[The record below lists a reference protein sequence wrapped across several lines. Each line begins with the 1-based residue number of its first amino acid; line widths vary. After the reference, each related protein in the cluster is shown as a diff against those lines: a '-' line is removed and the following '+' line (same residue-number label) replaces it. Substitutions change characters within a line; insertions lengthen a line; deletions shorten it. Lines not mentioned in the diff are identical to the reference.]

1 MSSRGQGARARA
13 TGRAS
18 ARRWVYGEG
27 VHEEP
32 IDPFNGDPAD
42 PAAGLHDPGDDAPLD
57 PLTEVERQDVLED
70 LADLEIYQALLAPIG
85 VRGLVIE
92 CEDCR
97 EPHYFDWDLLRGN
110 LRHLLSSGRP
120 RVHEPAYDPDPDHYV
135 TWEYARGYADGVH
148 DTLTDGHDEEPSAE
162 A

>member
-1 MSSRGQGARARA
+1 
-13 TGRAS
+13 
-18 ARRWVYGEG
+18 

-32 IDPFNGDPAD
+32 IDPFHGDPAD
-42 PAAGLHDPGDDAPLD
+42 PAAELDDLEGEQFGGE
-57 PLTEVERQDVLED
+57 LSQSERADL
-70 LADLEIYQALLAPIG
+70 LADLAELEVYQVLLSPRG
-85 VRGLVIE
+85 VRGLVVD

-135 TWEYARGYADGVH
+135 TWEYARGYADAIDDMV
-148 DTLTDGHDEEPSAE
+148 EE
-162 A
+162 

>member
-1 MSSRGQGARARA
+1 M
-13 TGRAS
+13 
-18 ARRWVYGEG
+18 G
-27 VHEEP
+27 VQEEP

-42 PAAGLHDPGDDAPLD
+42 PAAGLDDLNEDAEAE
-57 PLTEVERQDVLED
+57 PLTEEERQDVLED
-70 LADLEIYQALLAPIG
+70 LSDLEIYQALLSPTGI
-85 VRGLVIE
+85 RGLVIE
-92 CEDCR
+92 CEDCH

-148 DTLTDGHDEEPSAE
+148 DTLTEGSDDEPA
-162 A
+162 